1 MRHKASHFSLEE
13 KVFLGP
19 KVSGTNNELVVVVR

>member
-19 KVSGTNNELVVVVR
+19 KVSGTIDELVGDVR